1 MQFLQKI
8 RNSIISLIILIILIS
23 SFFILKF
30 ALQKEK
36 IYTPKMIDNQ
46 ILTDFEVDVPEGV
59 AAIRIDKKSGNVSK
73 SFTNSYFEYFLEENI
88 DDLLASKSENS
99 DLKEILN

>member
-1 MQFLQKI
+1 MTL
-8 RNSIISLIILIILIS
+8 S
-23 SFFILKF
+23 
-30 ALQKEK
+30 EK
-36 IYTPKMIDNQ
+36 S
-46 ILTDFEVDVPEGV
+46 LTDFEVDVPEGV